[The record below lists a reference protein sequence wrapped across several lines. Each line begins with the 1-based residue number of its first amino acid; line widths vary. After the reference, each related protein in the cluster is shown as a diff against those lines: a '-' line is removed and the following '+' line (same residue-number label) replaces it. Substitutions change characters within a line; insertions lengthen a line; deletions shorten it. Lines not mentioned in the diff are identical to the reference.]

1 MASRIQVARGSL
13 DLRKDH
19 LIEGE
24 LFWQGRNISN
34 NTETDFKENPSFA
47 WDEGTLYIAKPSL
60 RGPQSNGNNL
70 VPDNEEPIPIAGAR
84 AFKGL
89 VWRGDL
95 TAQQSIEDSTFKY
108 VRTGDFYVFKNDA
121 VEGIFKNVDDFRKND
136 ILLITYADFDIST
149 GLASNITYTKIDCS
163 GGDAYQ
169 TRFNN
174 TTNDFEATDVQSAI
188 EELEYEKLSY
198 RGTLS
203 NQAQVN
209 ALRPDRGTLYLLQSD
224 GLVFNSQSKHPFER
238 VTKKGDFV
246 YFLNEEDGWWLIPS
260 GYTDSQDIDY
270 DPTRAVELQRS
281 VNGTE
286 GTTYDDT
293 HINETSVLTNVKE
306 AIDFLMST
314 KAQLD
319 KAGKVPLSQLHATVL
334 GNLQYCGTWN
344 PLIDDNTSGVDDPL
358 LQSPWPEGVDIDGSG
373 EDGSKTAPHNGDYY
387 IVKTSGV
394 NIQYRD
400 KTSKQGESYN
410 RVLELNAGDY
420 IVFSKSPIS
429 DASVTDGGEYHWSVI
444 DNSDRITSLNYI
456 INGKR
461 DTGEALEL
469 PEENVHTE
477 IRIGTPTMAASDKLV
492 LYDDAGKITIAGVRL
507 VSQKLDENGMATA
520 LPRYTKNG
528 NKNELENAPIYSYED
543 ADKGE
548 LTLFHSNVSIGDVA
562 HTFETEVH
570 GDIHVF
576 PHISTV
582 AEEINQGLLDSQI
595 RFYSADDTSLTT
607 TYREL
612 DLRIDHNQKNNS
624 AVYLPDES
632 SKIIGKLA
640 GVDLISGRIVKSTHN
655 GYIESSSIEEHMRP
669 NAEHL
674 SENGEQTYNDNDVV
688 GLEIHAP
695 TITVNNAEIRHITFG
710 QRSNLDP
717 NLPNGGQFTDDGT
730 LLIEEY
736 KSNVYA
742 NEHTTEN
749 IIIYLPSRSGTLIT
763 DLDIQ
768 DQFDGEEKVLP
779 VYGPKKTIDGTERVT
794 LINSNIKQTANAL
807 FNTITKAASVKSDS
821 DKEYDQYYKFE
832 VDENGNYPEEDEV
845 VRSNLV
851 VGKLSTDEEGNKYVS
866 EPRNLLVSG
875 DTIIGNTETNVTFIH
890 SGRIFEDD
898 SQYRNPYTEERL
910 PLTDVHVDLPAI
922 SGVLLTSN
930 SRIDGGLWR

>member
-1 MASRIQVARGSL
+1 MASRIQIARGSL

-19 LIEGE
+19 LIDGE
-24 LFWQGRNISN
+24 LFWQGRNTSN
-34 NTETDFKENPSFA
+34 NAETNFKENPALA

-60 RGPQSNGNNL
+60 RGPHTDGNVV

-89 VWRGDL
+89 VYKGDL
-95 TAQQSIEDSTFKY
+95 VSQENISDLTFQY
-108 VRTGDFYVFKNDA
+108 VRTGDFYIFKNDA
-121 VEGIFKNVDDFRKND
+121 VNGTFKEVDDFRKND
-136 ILLITYADFDIST
+136 ILLVTYADFDIIT

-169 TRFNN
+169 TRFDNTNN
-174 TTNDFEATDVQSAI
+174 NFEATDVQSAI

-209 ALRPDRGTLYLLQSD
+209 SLRPDAGTLYLIQTD
-224 GLVFNSQSKHPFER
+224 GLVFTNQSKHAFER

-270 DPTRAVELQRS
+270 DPTRAVELQRA
-281 VNGTE
+281 VGGVE

-293 HINETSVLTNVKE
+293 HINETSVLTTVKD

-344 PLIDDNTSGVDDPL
+344 PLIDDNTSGVDDPE
-358 LQSPWPEGVDIDGSG
+358 LQNPWPAGKDVDASG
-373 EDGSKTAPHNGDYY
+373 EDGSPTAPHNGDYY

-394 NIQYRD
+394 NVQYRD
-400 KTSKQGESYN
+400 KTSKQGESYS
-410 RVLELNAGDY
+410 RIIELNAGDY
-420 IVFSKSPIS
+420 IVYSRSPIS

-444 DNSDRITSLNYI
+444 DNSDRITQLNYI

-469 PEENVHTE
+469 PKENIHTE
-477 IRIGTPTMAASDKLV
+477 VRIGTPTMAASDKLV
-492 LYDDAGKITIAGVRL
+492 LYDNAGIITIAGVRL
-507 VSQKLDENGMATA
+507 ISQKLDEDGMATVI
-520 LPRYTKNG
+520 PRYTKNG
-528 NKNELENAPIYSYED
+528 NKNELENSTIYNYTD
-543 ADKGE
+543 ANKGE
-548 LTLFHSNVSIGDVA
+548 LTLFYSNVSIGDIS

-576 PHISTV
+576 PHLTDVSK
-582 AEEINQGLLDSQI
+582 GLQDTQI
-595 RFYSADDTSLTT
+595 RFYSVNDNSLTT

-612 DLRIDHNQKNNS
+612 DLRIDHNQIDDSK
-624 AVYLPDES
+624 VYLPDQS

-640 GVDLISGRIVKSTHN
+640 GVDLISGRIVKSTHD
-655 GYIESSSIEEHMRP
+655 GYIDNSSIEEHMRP
-669 NAEHL
+669 SSENTA
-674 SENGEQTYNDNDVV
+674 ENGEQKYSDNDVV

-695 TITVNNAEIRHITFG
+695 TLTVNNAEIRHITFG
-710 QRSNLDP
+710 LKKNLDP
-717 NLPNGGQFTDDGT
+717 NLPNGGEFTPEGT
-730 LLIEEY
+730 LLVEEY
-736 KSNVYA
+736 KSNLYA
-742 NEHTTEN
+742 NEYVTEN
-749 IIIYLPSRSGTLIT
+749 IIVYLPSRSGTLIT
-763 DLDIQ
+763 DKDIQ

-779 VYGPKKTIDGTERVT
+779 VYGPKKTIDGKERVT

-807 FNTITKAASVKSDS
+807 FNTITKAASIKSDS
-821 DKEYDQYYKFE
+821 DKEYDQYYKIE
-832 VDENGNYPEEDEV
+832 PNEDGTYPEEDEV

-851 VGKLSTDEEGNKYVS
+851 VGKLSVDEEGNKYVS

-875 DTIIGNTETNVTFIH
+875 DTIVGNTETNMTFIH
-890 SGRIFEDD
+890 SGRVFEDD
-898 SQYRNPYTEERL
+898 SQYRNPYTEEKL